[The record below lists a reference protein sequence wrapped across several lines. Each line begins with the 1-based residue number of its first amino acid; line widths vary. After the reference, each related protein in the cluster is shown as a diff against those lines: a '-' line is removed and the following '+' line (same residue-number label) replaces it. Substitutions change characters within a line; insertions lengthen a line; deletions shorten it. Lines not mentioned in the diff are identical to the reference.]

1 MIDICQ
7 RLILP
12 ALRNTDDVLSQ
23 LIGIESIGLLGL
35 LNKELFMNY
44 SAIFSALLEERIEGF
59 NETLEVEQGSLHET
73 IVALKAIFDGLIM
86 HGIDTETREL
96 QDYVIAN
103 FLYCHN
109 LPLRQIA
116 VEGVAKLMFS
126 IKGQDMADPQQREV
140 SIAIISHLV
149 I

>member
-1 MIDICQ
+1 LIDICQ

-86 HGIDTETREL
+86 HGIDAETREL

-109 LPLRQIA
+109 LPLR
-116 VEGVAKLMFS
+116 
-126 IKGQDMADPQQREV
+126 
-140 SIAIISHLV
+140 
-149 I
+149 